1 MHRAIG
7 RRVTLAFA
15 ASITAIAAAT
25 APLPARA
32 ASGYSLLI
40 LPDQGETQS
49 TTSSTRPPA
58 RST

>member
-25 APLPARA
+25 APQPAHA
-32 ASGYSLLI
+32 AGGYSLLV
-40 LPDQGETQS
+40 LPDQGE
-49 TTSSTRPPA
+49 
-58 RST
+58 